1 MTFFLSKAL
10 WVLAR
15 PSNLLLLIACLG
27 SVLSFT
33 SRARVGRNLVA
44 MVLGCFVLIAFLPVG
59 SWLLFPLENRFA
71 IPEMPARVDGIIL
84 LSGAFQ
90 ARNSAYR
97 GQPQLNKHAGRFTK
111 FLELARKYPDAKL
124 VFSGGAV
131 RSLHGGVTESDI
143 GRWFFAAQ
151 GLDPQRILFEDKSR
165 NTHEN
170 VINSKKL
177 AQPREGENWLLVTS
191 ASHMPRAVGLFRRNG
206 WKVIPFPAGYQS
218 APFLGGVSS
227 PDFGRKLVR
236 LDDAVR
242 EWTGLTAYYFLG
254 RTSAIFPGPE

>member
-71 IPEMPARVDGIIL
+71 IPEMPARVDGVIL

-90 ARNSAYR
+90 ATAPIADSLNSTNMRAASPNFWSLRENTRTRNWYSAEA
-97 GQPQLNKHAGRFTK
+97 PCVLCT
-111 FLELARKYPDAKL
+111 
-124 VFSGGAV
+124 
-131 RSLHGGVTESDI
+131 
-143 GRWFFAAQ
+143 
-151 GLDPQRILFEDKSR
+151 
-165 NTHEN
+165 
-170 VINSKKL
+170 
-177 AQPREGENWLLVTS
+177 GE
-191 ASHMPRAVGLFRRNG
+191 
-206 WKVIPFPAGYQS
+206 
-218 APFLGGVSS
+218 
-227 PDFGRKLVR
+227 
-236 LDDAVR
+236 
-242 EWTGLTAYYFLG
+242 
-254 RTSAIFPGPE
+254 